1 MTNQNQRKQE
11 SLFNDISEVFDTIN
25 FILFNIVEYSSKI
38 PERTP
43 SIFDT
48 FPQNN
53 IDLTLSTTNSSSFS
67 ESSEDNFQLNEIIT
81 YDLNNFIRAFAF
93 KFQFNDNLLILSLM
107 NIDKILAK
115 NFIITENNIKNLFL
129 ISMIETQKFYEDESF
144 GNNLYAKFARINTNQ
159 LLEMEIEFL
168 EIIDYK
174 IFVPEEKF
182 FNYKERMAKLFKK
195 EFE

>member
-1 MTNQNQRKQE
+1 
-11 SLFNDISEVFDTIN
+11 
-25 FILFNIVEYSSKI
+25 
-38 PERTP
+38 
-43 SIFDT
+43 
-48 FPQNN
+48 
-53 IDLTLSTTNSSSFS
+53 
-67 ESSEDNFQLNEIIT
+67 
-81 YDLNNFIRAFAF
+81 
-93 KFQFNDNLLILSLM
+93 M